1 MSQHGLHQA
10 TFVHF
15 YNLAVL
21 AEERERLQGYR
32 VAVVSLLLAGFR
44 TKEAVVLWVGVGE
57 MRQVLFRVVL
67 LFLPNTTQ
75 GFAPQLLVK
84 PKSEVLIPHGVEPE
98 WA

>member
-67 LFLPNTTQ
+67 LFLPNTPQ

-84 PKSEVLIPHGVEPE
+84 PKPEGLIPHGAELE
-98 WA
+98 RA